1 MVIFNSYVSHYQRV
15 YMITATV
22 LLPFPGPPTPGW
34 SSLVRPASLRT
45 MRAFAREPLE
55 LGTFTRF
62 LAVGTLG

>member
-1 MVIFNSYVSHYQRV
+1 MDLIDPAWLKSSKKQQPRV
-15 YMITATV
+15 FHLT
-22 LLPFPGPPTPGW
+22 LKLKGW

-62 LAVGTLG
+62 LTVPCWQVTVG